1 MNRTTFLDNY
11 YFGMGKEEKDIRT
24 KVLARQRGWDFR
36 QSLREKISIIV
47 FGSLILA
54 ATNLLRIMLLVLL

>member
-1 MNRTTFLDNY
+1 M
-11 YFGMGKEEKDIRT
+11 RT

-36 QSLREKISIIV
+36 HSLREKIGIIV

-54 ATNLLRIMLLVLL
+54 AANLLRIVLLVLL

>member
-1 MNRTTFLDNY
+1 M
-11 YFGMGKEEKDIRT
+11 RT

-36 QSLREKISIIV
+36 RSLRKKIGIIV

-54 ATNLLRIMLLVLL
+54 AANLLRIVLLVLL

>member
-1 MNRTTFLDNY
+1 
-11 YFGMGKEEKDIRT
+11 MGKEEKDIRT
-24 KVLARQRGWDFR
+24 KVLARQIGWDFR